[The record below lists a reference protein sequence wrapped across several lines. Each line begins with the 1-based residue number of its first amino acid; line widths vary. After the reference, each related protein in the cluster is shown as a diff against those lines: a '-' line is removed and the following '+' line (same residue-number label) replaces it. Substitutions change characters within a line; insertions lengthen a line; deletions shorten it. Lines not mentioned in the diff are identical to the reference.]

1 MNYGAWMELIFYE
14 PIVLK
19 YSNQVA
25 IIILSGYN
33 SVKTPG
39 PAWLPGAVVMGTLA
53 TAGHTGDDDC

>member
-1 MNYGAWMELIFYE
+1 MELIFYE